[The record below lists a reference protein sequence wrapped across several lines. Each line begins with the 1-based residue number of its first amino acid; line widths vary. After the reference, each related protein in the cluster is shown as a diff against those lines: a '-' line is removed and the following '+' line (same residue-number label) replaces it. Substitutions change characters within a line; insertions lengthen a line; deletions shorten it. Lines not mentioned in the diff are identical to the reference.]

1 MLPVLQD
8 APQDFVDHDGVT
20 WRRTGVCNRCGEC
33 CRSGDPFL
41 GEQGPAKVKGACPL
55 FAWESDGVGVCTDRE
70 AHYYKMACAH
80 WPSHPTQITDY
91 PSCSY
96 VFTRVE

>member
-1 MLPVLQD
+1 M
-8 APQDFVDHDGVT
+8 
-20 WRRTGVCNRCGEC
+20 
-33 CRSGDPFL
+33 
-41 GEQGPAKVKGACPL
+41 
-55 FAWESDGVGVCTDRE
+55 GVCTDRE